1 MMTLLLALLAL
12 LASFLLPS
20 PTFADATNTNSSF
33 PPNSKPRPTI
43 PILFFGDEFP
53 MVGSVIASGTSA
65 VILSVQCSAG
75 LTSEKCGLPGPGGG
89 GLTVTQGS
97 TTWGLRYEGPIETG
111 GMNIVGTEGCKLDP
125 VADAATCTASA
136 SIQGTAMDSKTVL
149 SGYKHMMYPVTI
161 TAGAEKLAASGD
173 GGASAMLTTAT
184 ATATATKTGT
194 GTGTGTGTATV
205 TSTRTNAAGS
215 MVTQNAAVL
224 AGVVAVV
231 GGMLAV

>member
-1 MMTLLLALLAL
+1 MY
-12 LASFLLPS
+12 
-20 PTFADATNTNSSF
+20 
-33 PPNSKPRPTI
+33 
-43 PILFFGDEFP
+43 
-53 MVGSVIASGTSA
+53 SV
-65 VILSVQCSAG
+65 
-75 LTSEKCGLPGPGGG
+75 
-89 GLTVTQGS
+89 
-97 TTWGLRYEGPIETG
+97 TWGGRQTG
-111 GMNIVGTEGCKLDP
+111 SALTRRGAPVISVGTENCKLDP
-125 VADAATCTASA
+125 VADAATCTATA

-184 ATATATKTGT
+184 ATATGT
-194 GTGTGTGTATV
+194 RTGTATV

-224 AGVVAVV
+224 AGVMAVV

>member
-1 MMTLLLALLAL
+1 MMTLPLGPLLALL
-12 LASFLLPS
+12 LASLLPS
-20 PTFADATNTNSSF
+20 PTLATTSTS
-33 PPNSKPRPTI
+33 PPNSKSSPTI

-53 MVGSVIASGTSA
+53 MVGSVIASGASA
-65 VILSVQCSAG
+65 VTLSVQCSAG
-75 LTSEKCGLPGPGGG
+75 LTSEKCGLPGGG
-89 GLTVTQGS
+89 GLTITQGS
-97 TTWGLRYEGPIETG
+97 RTWGLGYEGPKETDG
-111 GMNIVGTEGCKLDP
+111 TNIVGTENCKLDP
-125 VADAATCTASA
+125 VADAATCTATA

-184 ATATATKTGT
+184 ATATGT
-194 GTGTGTGTATV
+194 RTGTATV

-224 AGVVAVV
+224 AGVMAVV

>member
-1 MMTLLLALLAL
+1 MMTLPLGPLLALL
-12 LASFLLPS
+12 LASLLPS
-20 PTFADATNTNSSF
+20 PTLATTSSS
-33 PPNSKPRPTI
+33 PPNSKSSPTI

-53 MVGSVIASGTSA
+53 MVGSVIASGASA
-65 VILSVQCSAG
+65 VTLSVQCSAG
-75 LTSEKCGLPGPGGG
+75 LTSEKCGLPGGGF
-89 GLTVTQGS
+89 TITQGS
-97 TTWGLRYEGPIETG
+97 RTWGLGYEGPKETDG
-111 GMNIVGTEGCKLDP
+111 TNIVGTENCKLDP
-125 VADAATCTASA
+125 VADAATCTATA
-136 SIQGTAMDSKTVL
+136 NIQGTAMDSKTVL

-184 ATATATKTGT
+184 ATETGT
-194 GTGTGTGTATV
+194 RTGTATV

>member
-1 MMTLLLALLAL
+1 MMTLLLAL

-20 PTFADATNTNSSF
+20 PTFADATNTNPSF

-65 VILSVQCSAG
+65 VTLSVQCSAG
-75 LTSEKCGLPGPGGG
+75 LTSEKCGLPGGG
-89 GLTVTQGS
+89 GLTITQGS
-97 TTWGLRYEGPIETG
+97 TTWGLRYEGPMETG
-111 GMNIVGTEGCKLDP
+111 GTNIVGTEDCKLDP
-125 VADAATCTASA
+125 VADAATCTANA
-136 SIQGTAMDSKTVL
+136 SFQGTAMDSKTVL

-161 TAGAEKLAASGD
+161 TAGAEKFAASGD

-184 ATATATKTGT
+184 ATATATKT